1 LRLPRISTTLRADE
15 RRREFVEARD
25 FLRGHGL
32 KNTMRTWSSYRRLPP
47 GERRLA
53 RETAAALLGT
63 RVGLRV
69 GGLRRWKELLVRLAP
84 LQPAG
89 SWAGLPAQPEVE
101 AAWRVAAI
109 QEAVSRHLPWQASCL
124 EKSLVL
130 WWQLGRSGI
139 TAEMRIGARKEA
151 GRFEAHAWVEL
162 GNVVLNDSGETHM
175 HFAPFDGAILTL
187 GS

>member
-1 LRLPRISTTLRADE
+1 M
-15 RRREFVEARD
+15 
-25 FLRGHGL
+25 
-32 KNTMRTWSSYRRLPP
+32 KTWRSYRRLER
-47 GERRLA
+47 GNRRLA
-53 RETAAALLGT
+53 RETAAALVAT
-63 RVGLRV
+63 RIGLRV

-84 LQPAG
+84 LRTAG
-89 SWAGLPAQPEVE
+89 ASAGLPGLPEMEVAQS
-101 AAWRVAAI
+101 VAAI

-130 WWQLGRSGI
+130 WWQLGRSGV

-151 GRFEAHAWVEL
+151 GRFEAHAWVEV

>member
-1 LRLPRISTTLRADE
+1 
-15 RRREFVEARD
+15 
-25 FLRGHGL
+25 
-32 KNTMRTWSSYRRLPP
+32 
-47 GERRLA
+47 
-53 RETAAALLGT
+53 
-63 RVGLRV
+63 V

-84 LQPAG
+84 PRTAG
-89 SWAGLPAQPEVE
+89 ASAGLPGLPEMEVAQS
-101 AAWRVAAI
+101 VAAI

-130 WWQLGRSGI
+130 WWQLGRSGV

-151 GRFEAHAWVEL
+151 GRFEAHAWVEV

>member
-1 LRLPRISTTLRADE
+1 M
-15 RRREFVEARD
+15 
-25 FLRGHGL
+25 
-32 KNTMRTWSSYRRLPP
+32 KNAMKTWRSYRRLE
-47 GERRLA
+47 GGDRRLA
-53 RETAAALLGT
+53 CETAAALVAT
-63 RVGLRV
+63 RIGLRV
-69 GGLRRWKELLVRLAP
+69 GGLRRSKELLVRIAP
-84 LQPAG
+84 LRTAE
-89 SWAGLPAQPEVE
+89 ACEGLSAQPEMEV
-101 AAWRVAAI
+101 ARRVAAI

-151 GRFEAHAWVEL
+151 GRFEAHAWVEM

>member
-1 LRLPRISTTLRADE
+1 MNA
-15 RRREFVEARD
+15 
-25 FLRGHGL
+25 
-32 KNTMRTWSSYRRLPP
+32 MRTWRSYRRLER
-47 GERRLA
+47 GHRRLA
-53 RETAAALLGT
+53 RDTAAALLAT
-63 RVGLRV
+63 RIGLRV

-84 LQPAG
+84 LRTAGPSAALSGQPDMNVAR
-89 SWAGLPAQPEVE
+89 
-101 AAWRVAAI
+101 RVAAI
-109 QEAVSRHLPWQASCL
+109 QEAVTRHLPWQASCL

-139 TAEMRIGARKEA
+139 AAEMRIGARKEA

-175 HFAPFDGAILTL
+175 HFAPFDGVILTL

>member
-1 LRLPRISTTLRADE
+1 VSLL
-15 RRREFVEARD
+15 ARPVHLNLTETSLAPGGFGGECD

-32 KNTMRTWSSYRRLPP
+32 KNRMRTWRSYRGLD
-47 GERRLA
+47 GAERHLA
-53 RETAAALLGT
+53 RETAAALLTT
-63 RVGLRV
+63 RIGLRLL
-69 GGLRRWKELLVRLAP
+69 GLRRWKELLVRLAP
-84 LQPAG
+84 RKARAAAAPAIET
-89 SWAGLPAQPEVE
+89 A
-101 AAWRVAAI
+101 RRMTAI

-130 WWQLGRSGI
+130 WWQLGRCGI
-139 TAEMRIGARKEA
+139 ATEMRIGARKRS

-187 GS
+187 ES

>member
-1 LRLPRISTTLRADE
+1 M
-15 RRREFVEARD
+15 
-25 FLRGHGL
+25 
-32 KNTMRTWSSYRRLPP
+32 KNMMKAWRSYRRL
-47 GERRLA
+47 ERGDRRRA

-63 RVGLRV
+63 RIGLRV

-84 LQPAG
+84 LRTAG
-89 SWAGLPAQPEVE
+89 ASAGLSGGPEMEV
-101 AAWRVAAI
+101 ARRVAAI

-130 WWQLGRSGI
+130 WWQLGRDGI
-139 TAEMRIGARKEA
+139 AAELRIGARKEA